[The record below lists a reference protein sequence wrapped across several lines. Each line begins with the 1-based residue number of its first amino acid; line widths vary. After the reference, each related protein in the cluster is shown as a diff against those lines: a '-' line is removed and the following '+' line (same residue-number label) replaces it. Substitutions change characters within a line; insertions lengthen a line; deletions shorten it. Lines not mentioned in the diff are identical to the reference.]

1 MCTQSLISG
10 IIPSFDDESTFCRVI
25 QSVLAQTYREIE
37 IVGID
42 DNGVGAD
49 NHLKIIMQQYKKDV
63 RIKYVFYEKNING
76 AAARN
81 TRVK

>member
-42 DNGVGAD
+42 D
-49 NHLKIIMQQYKKDV
+49 KIY
-63 RIKYVFYEKNING
+63 
-76 AAARN
+76 
-81 TRVK
+81 